1 MSRFINTMMFLA
13 ATTAAGLVAYESAL
27 RASPACNESA
37 GPITYVNLPA
47 HPFGVVTTPD
57 GCWIFVTMIA
67 PKIPGALS
75 EATGVQSGIGVLSRL
90 GGKITLVRM
99 IPDKGVP
106 GGMVLTHDGKL
117 LVVANGTDVEFLDVS
132 RAISGNG
139 DPVVGVIEDH
149 GIVNPQSIYVNVTA
163 DDHFLFVSNEFA
175 RSITVIDLVA
185 ARSSNFGAN
194 AIVGRISTANLPI
207 AVTISPDQRF
217 LYNTSERAL
226 ESYGWPKACK
236 PENED
241 PVTAKIQN
249 PEGAIIV
256 VDVERAKTDPAN
268 SVLAIIPAGCS
279 PVRLVLSPHGDRA
292 YVTARNSNELLV
304 FDTAKLLTD
313 PAHARI
319 ATVPVGTAPVG
330 VALFEG
336 GAKVFVANSNRF
348 FRVPPDQQQLSVI
361 DAAKTS
367 AGARAVLGTIPA
379 GSFPREL
386 RVTDDGRTLLVTNF
400 NSDTLEL
407 VDLDRLPLR
416 SSGQ

>member
-1 MSRFINTMMFLA
+1 MSICRRI
-13 ATTAAGLVAYESAL
+13 
-27 RASPACNESA
+27 RPAS
-37 GPITYVNLPA
+37 LPGRVLDFC
-47 HPFGVVTTPD
+47 HDDRVPDKSEPFG
-57 GCWIFVTMIA
+57 
-67 PKIPGALS
+67 
-75 EATGVQSGIGVLSRL
+75 
-90 GGKITLVRM
+90 
-99 IPDKGVP
+99 
-106 GGMVLTHDGKL
+106 MVFTHDGKL
-117 LVVANGTDVEFLDVS
+117 LVVANDTDVEFLDVS
-132 RAISGNG
+132 RAISGKG
-139 DPVVGVIEDH
+139 DPVVGVIVDH
-149 GIVNPQSIYVNVTA
+149 GIANRKSLYVNVTA
-163 DDHFLFVSNEFA
+163 DDHFLFVSNEYA
-175 RSITVIDLVA
+175 RSITVIDLET

-194 AIVGRISTANLPI
+194 AIVGRIPTANLPI

-241 PVTAKIQN
+241 SVTAKIQN

-279 PVRLVLSPHGDRA
+279 PVRLVLSPRGDRA

-304 FDTAKLLTD
+304 FDTAKLLAD

-336 GAKVFVANSNRF
+336 GAKVIVANSNRF
-348 FRVPPDQQQLSVI
+348 FGGPNNQQQLSVHPTAHGQFSAQFWP
-361 DAAKTS
+361 AA
-367 AGARAVLGTIPA
+367 
-379 GSFPREL
+379 PREL
-386 RVTDDGRTLLVTNF
+386 NVTEDGGTLLVTNF

-407 VDLDRLPLR
+407 VDLARLPLR
-416 SSGQ
+416 SSGR

>member
-1 MSRFINTMMFLA
+1 MIGPKLY
-13 ATTAAGLVAYESAL
+13 GAL
-27 RASPACNESA
+27 TEA
-37 GPITYVNLPA
+37 
-47 HPFGVVTTPD
+47 
-57 GCWIFVTMIA
+57 
-67 PKIPGALS
+67 PGA
-75 EATGVQSGIGVLSRL
+75 QSGIGVLSRS

-99 IPDKGVP
+99 IPDKSEP
-106 GGMVLTHDGKL
+106 FGMVFTHDGKL
-117 LVVANGTDVEFLDVS
+117 LVVANDTDVEFLDVS
-132 RAISGNG
+132 RAISGKG
-139 DPVVGVIEDH
+139 DPVVGVIVDH
-149 GIVNPQSIYVNVTA
+149 GIANRKSLYVNVTA
-163 DDHFLFVSNEFA
+163 DDHFLFVSNEYA
-175 RSITVIDLVA
+175 RSITVIDLET

-194 AIVGRISTANLPI
+194 AIVGRIPTANLPI

-241 PVTAKIQN
+241 PLTAKIQN

-279 PVRLVLSPHGDRA
+279 PVRLVLSPRGDRA

-304 FDTAKLLTD
+304 FDTAKLLAD

-336 GAKVFVANSNRF
+336 GAKVIVANSNRF
-348 FRVPPDQQQLSVI
+348 FGGPNNQQQLSVI

-367 AGARAVLGTIPA
+367 DGARAVLGTILA

-386 RVTDDGRTLLVTNF
+386 NVTEDGGTLLVTNF

-407 VDLDRLPLR
+407 VDLARLPLR
-416 SSGQ
+416 SSGR